1 MNNYNQEILYE
12 HIFLDFPSVLYIYTY
27 KTEYNLISL
36 EPQFPLFTSSL
47 TPFFCL
53 SIKLSIHPLIPLFTH
68 ILIEALICSDSLQ
81 NHQVLQW
88 MKSWPK
94 VTSMYPQNLQCITPE
109 PWLFLHEAMLLLI
122 TLHVYFFG
130 SQHQKEKRNKPLI
143 LRYWYVKNKMLE
155 VWHSGN
161 KVMVL

>member
-1 MNNYNQEILYE
+1 MQFTDNI
-12 HIFLDFPSVLYIYTY
+12 Y
-27 KTEYNLISL
+27 KTYLSGSPETLC
-36 EPQFPLFTSSL
+36 SSL

-94 VTSMYPQNLQCITPE
+94 VTSMYPQE
-109 PWLFLHEAMLLLI
+109 PPVYYTR
-122 TLHVYFFG
+122 TLTF
-130 SQHQKEKRNKPLI
+130 SP
-143 LRYWYVKNKMLE
+143 
-155 VWHSGN
+155 
-161 KVMVL
+161 

>member
-1 MNNYNQEILYE
+1 MNNYTQEILYE
-12 HIFLDFPSVLYIYTY
+12 HIFLDFPAVLYIYIY

-122 TLHVYFFG
+122 MLHVYFFG
-130 SQHQKEKRNKPLI
+130 SQHQKKKKKKGIN
-143 LRYWYVKNKMLE
+143 
-155 VWHSGN
+155 S
-161 KVMVL
+161 